1 MRRPGTVLALTA
13 AGLLTLAGCAG
24 DSVLELRVGD
34 CLDSAELTST
44 QVTSVTALDCAVEH
58 DGEIYA
64 ERTFDG
70 EDYPGT
76 DEVRQE
82 SDAFCRESF
91 ATFVG
96 LPYDESELHYST
108 LYPTQDSWDTA
119 EDRSSLCILLSEEPV
134 TGSLADSAR

>member
-1 MRRPGTVLALTA
+1 MHRPRTVLALCA
-13 AGLLTLAGCAG
+13 AGVLALAGCAG

-34 CLDSAELTST
+34 CVDSAELTSA

-64 ERTFDG
+64 EYTFDG
-70 EDYPGT
+70 ERYPGM
-76 DEVRQE
+76 EAVRDA

-119 EDRSSLCILLSEEPV
+119 ADRASLCLVLSAEPV
-134 TGSLADSAR
+134 TGSLADSGR

>member
-1 MRRPGTVLALTA
+1 MRRPGTVLALGA
-13 AGLLTLAGCAG
+13 AAALAVAGCSG

-64 ERTFDG
+64 EHTFDG

-96 LPYDESELHYST
+96 LPYDESALHYST
-108 LYPTQDSWDTA
+108 LYPTQESWDTA